1 MNEPV
6 AEYPIDGSRM
16 DRITWIYVR
25 AWPQET
31 ERGGASLIPDN
42 HVRAVGE
49 ASASPGWR
57 DGPLLRGLRDKV
69 ADAFGASDPVLQDTQ
84 LPLLVG
90 DLYARLL
97 VEEADA
103 GRTVTPH
110 SRARPRAQLSWDRA
124 GLWKPPGSRRG
135 RVARRRTRGT

>member
-25 AWPQET
+25 AWPEET

-42 HVRAVGE
+42 HVRAVVGE
-49 ASASPGWR
+49 ASASPGWT

-103 GRTVTPH
+103 RDEP
-110 SRARPRAQLSWDRA
+110 
-124 GLWKPPGSRRG
+124 
-135 RVARRRTRGT
+135 

>member
-6 AEYPIDGSRM
+6 GGYPIDGSRM

-25 AWPQET
+25 AWPEET

-42 HVRAVGE
+42 HVRAVGG
-49 ASASPGWR
+49 AFASPGWR

-69 ADAFGASDPVLQDTQ
+69 ADAFGAGDPVLQDTQ
-84 LPLLVG
+84 IPLLVG

-97 VEEADA
+97 AEEAE
-103 GRTVTPH
+103 
-110 SRARPRAQLSWDRA
+110 ARDEP
-124 GLWKPPGSRRG
+124 
-135 RVARRRTRGT
+135 

>member
-25 AWPQET
+25 AWPEET
-31 ERGGASLIPDN
+31 ERGAASLIPAN
-42 HVRAVGE
+42 HVRAVGA

-84 LPLLVG
+84 LPRLVG

-103 GRTVTPH
+103 RDEP
-110 SRARPRAQLSWDRA
+110 
-124 GLWKPPGSRRG
+124 
-135 RVARRRTRGT
+135 

>member
-1 MNEPV
+1 M
-6 AEYPIDGSRM
+6 ARG
-16 DRITWIYVR
+16 DRAGRCFAVGKY
-25 AWPQET
+25 
-31 ERGGASLIPDN
+31 DN
-42 HVRAVGE
+42 TCVPVGE

-97 VEEADA
+97 VEEA
-103 GRTVTPH
+103 H
-110 SRARPRAQLSWDRA
+110 ARDEP
-124 GLWKPPGSRRG
+124 
-135 RVARRRTRGT
+135 

>member
-25 AWPQET
+25 AWPEET
-31 ERGGASLIPDN
+31 ERGGASLIADN
-42 HVRAVGE
+42 HVRAVAGE

-69 ADAFGASDPVLQDTQ
+69 ADAFASDPVLQDTQ

-103 GRTVTPH
+103 RDE
-110 SRARPRAQLSWDRA
+110 A
-124 GLWKPPGSRRG
+124 
-135 RVARRRTRGT
+135 

>member
-6 AEYPIDGSRM
+6 GEYPIDGSRM

-25 AWPQET
+25 AWPEET

-69 ADAFGASDPVLQDTQ
+69 ADAFGAGDPVLQDTQ
-84 LPLLVG
+84 IPLLVG

-103 GRTVTPH
+103 RDEP
-110 SRARPRAQLSWDRA
+110 
-124 GLWKPPGSRRG
+124 
-135 RVARRRTRGT
+135 

>member
-16 DRITWIYVR
+16 DRITWIYVG
-25 AWPQET
+25 AWPEET
-31 ERGGASLIPDN
+31 ERCGASLIPDN
-42 HVRAVGE
+42 HVRAVAGE

-69 ADAFGASDPVLQDTQ
+69 ADALAASDPVLQDTQ

-103 GRTVTPH
+103 RDEP
-110 SRARPRAQLSWDRA
+110 
-124 GLWKPPGSRRG
+124 
-135 RVARRRTRGT
+135 

>member
-1 MNEPV
+1 MNEPS
-6 AEYPIDGSRM
+6 EYPIDGSRM

-25 AWPQET
+25 AWPEET

-42 HVRAVGE
+42 HVRAVAE
-49 ASASPGWR
+49 ASVSPGWR

-69 ADAFGASDPVLQDTQ
+69 ADAFGDSDPVLQDTQ

-103 GRTVTPH
+103 RDEP
-110 SRARPRAQLSWDRA
+110 
-124 GLWKPPGSRRG
+124 
-135 RVARRRTRGT
+135 

>member
-25 AWPQET
+25 AWPEEI
-31 ERGGASLIPDN
+31 ERGGASLISDN
-42 HVRAVGE
+42 HVRAVAGE
-49 ASASPGWR
+49 ASASSGWR

-69 ADAFGASDPVLQDTQ
+69 ADALAASDPVLQDTQ

-103 GRTVTPH
+103 RDEP
-110 SRARPRAQLSWDRA
+110 
-124 GLWKPPGSRRG
+124 
-135 RVARRRTRGT
+135 

>member
-1 MNEPV
+1 MKQLDIRGEAVANNHLTWAPLGEKLLGMGRVSGGGRAVAFRSARREAMNELV

-25 AWPQET
+25 VWPEET

-57 DGPLLRGLRDKV
+57 DAAAGP
-69 ADAFGASDPVLQDTQ
+69 
-84 LPLLVG
+84 
-90 DLYARLL
+90 
-97 VEEADA
+97 A
-103 GRTVTPH
+103 G
-110 SRARPRAQLSWDRA
+110 Q
-124 GLWKPPGSRRG
+124 GRG
-135 RVARRRTRGT
+135 RVRRQRLGSSRHPTPAAGR